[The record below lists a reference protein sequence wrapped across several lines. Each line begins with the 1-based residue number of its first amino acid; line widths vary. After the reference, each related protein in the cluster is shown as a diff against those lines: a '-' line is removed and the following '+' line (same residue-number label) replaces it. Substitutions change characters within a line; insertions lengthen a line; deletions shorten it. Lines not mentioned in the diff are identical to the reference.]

1 MNNFT
6 NLYPVDLTLRNS
18 LIPIGETLKNMT
30 MHSYIEHDEQ
40 RAEAYKL
47 VKGIIDDYHRAF
59 IDSRLASFEFRIES
73 HGTLDSIEEFTTL
86 YNIKRDEKRDKEFTT
101 VKQNLRKAI
110 SQRLTKCD
118 AFARINKRELIREDL
133 PYFIDSLDI
142 SEEEK
147 AEKKKLVEQFAKF
160 ATYFS
165 NFHTNRANM
174 YVADEKSTSIAYR
187 LINQNLP
194 VFLDNMKVFAMLK
207 ALGFEDALSVIYSDM
222 KEKLNVLSLDELFQ
236 QDYYSMLLTQRQI
249 TVYNEVIGGR
259 STKDGEKIKG
269 LNEYINQHNQE
280 HPTARIPFLRPL
292 YKQILS
298 DRVSMSWLPDSFIND
313 EEMIRAINIFH
324 QNIHPLLWGPME
336 DAGEPL
342 KNILSQIDTFDT
354 EHIFITNDS
363 ALTNISQRL
372 FGQYNVITDA
382 LLSRLSQEMPKK
394 RGRKPESDEAY
405 NERLRKSF
413 KAIKSFSISEINESL
428 KSYMDEGTYIDISS
442 YFRAMDERNDEYI
455 QQANLF
461 IRIENAYTEA
471 KPFLNELRASNSS
484 YNQDDDAIKYIKVLL
499 DAYKS
504 LQRFI
509 NPLVGSGEESSKDDM
524 FYGEFMPIVEELKN
538 LTPLYNKVR
547 NWLTRKPYSDEKFKV
562 NFDNSSFL
570 SGWPQDYETKGG
582 YIVEHNGL
590 YYLFINEVKLDE
602 AQVKFL
608 CDHPD
613 ADNAT
618 RILLDFQ
625 KPDNKNIPRLFIRS
639 KGENFAPA
647 VEKYALPIAS
657 VLDIYDQGK
666 FKTEYR
672 SVNPDDYYRSLH
684 KLIDYF
690 KLGFTRHES
699 YKHYSFQWKPTNEY
713 KDISQFYHDVEVS
726 CYQLKRV
733 PINWNHLQEL
743 VIQGSVYLFQIY
755 NKDFSTR
762 SKGKGTPNLHTLYW
776 RMLFD
781 ERNTKDLVYKLN
793 GQAEIFFRR
802 ASIKPENQVIHQANQ
817 PIENKNPLRKAIK
830 PNSTFSYK
838 LTKNR
843 RFTLDHFEFHAPI
856 TMNFKA
862 PGITNINPL
871 VIDKIRKSEI
881 THVIGIDRGER
892 HLLYLSLIDLKGN
905 IIKQMTL
912 NTITNKWAGGEIA
925 TDYQALLDQKEGDR
939 LEARRNWKTIENI
952 KELKEGY
959 LSQAIHL
966 IAQLIV
972 ENKAILVLEDLN
984 THFMHGRQKVEKQVY
999 QQFEK
1004 QLITKLNYYV
1014 DKKKD
1019 ADTAGG
1025 LLHALQLTNK
1035 FESFEKLGKQ
1045 SGFLFYVPAWNTS
1058 KIDPVTGFVN
1068 LLNLHY
1074 ETREKASLF
1083 FSKFK
1088 CISFNTE
1095 KNWFE
1100 FVMDYNEF
1108 TKKADGTRTN
1118 WTLCTFGERIETFR
1132 NPQANLQWDN
1142 RTINLTQAFNDLFQ
1156 DYGIDIYGNL
1166 KNQIC
1171 SQQKAKF
1178 FEQLLH
1184 LMKLMLQ
1191 MRNSKKNSTSAEDD
1205 YILSPVA
1212 DDNGVFYDSRS
1223 CSESLPR
1230 DADANGAYNIARKG
1244 LWIIKK
1250 IQASSADERLNLT
1263 ITNKEWLNFVQ
1274 TKQYLND

>member
-1 MNNFT
+1 MNKFT
-6 NLYPVDLTLRNS
+6 NLYSVDITLRNS
-18 LIPIGETLKNMT
+18 LIPIGETLENMT
-30 MHSYIEHDEQ
+30 QRSYIEHDEQ

-59 IDSRLASFEFRIES
+59 IDSRLAHFELRVNSRGAF
-73 HGTLDSIEEFTTL
+73 DSIEEFATL
-86 YNIKRDEKRDKEFTT
+86 YNIRRDKKRDKEFTT
-101 VKQNLRKAI
+101 VKKNLRKAI
-110 SQRLTKCD
+110 SQQLTKCD
-118 AFARINKRELIREDL
+118 AYGRIDKRELIREDL

-142 SEEEK
+142 SEDEK
-147 AEKKKLVEQFAKF
+147 EEKKKQVEQFAKF

-207 ALGFEDALSVIYSDM
+207 AIGFEDELDAIYSDM
-222 KEKLNVLSLDELFQ
+222 EEKLNVQSLDELFQ

-259 STKDGEKIKG
+259 SEKDGKKVKG
-269 LNEYINQHNQE
+269 LNEYINSHNQD
-280 HPTARIPFLRPL
+280 HPTARLPFLRPL

-298 DRVSMSWLPDSFIND
+298 DRVSMSWLPEAFVSD
-313 EEMIRAINIFH
+313 EEMIHAINIFH
-324 QNIHPLLWGPME
+324 QNIHPLLWGPMD

-372 FGQYNVITDA
+372 FGQYNLITDA
-382 LLSRLSQEMPKK
+382 LLKRLSQQTPRK

-405 NERLRKSF
+405 EERIRKAF
-413 KAIKSFSISEINESL
+413 KAIKSFSIAEINESL
-428 KSYMDEGTYIDISS
+428 KSYMEEETYKDVSS
-442 YFRAMDERNDEYI
+442 YFRAMDERNDEHV
-455 QQANLF
+455 QQANIF
-461 IRIENAYTEA
+461 NRIEHAYTEA
-471 KPFLNELRASNSS
+471 KPFLNKQRASNSP
-484 YNQDDDAIKYIKVLL
+484 YNQDDDAIKCIKALL
-499 DAYKS
+499 EAYKT

-538 LTPLYNKVR
+538 ITPLYNKVR
-547 NWLTRKPYSDEKFKV
+547 NWLTRKPYSTEKFKIC
-562 NFDNSSFL
+562 FDNSSFL

-582 YIVEHNGL
+582 YIAEHNGL
-590 YYLFINEVKLDE
+590 YYLFINEVRLNE
-602 AQVKFL
+602 NQIGFL

-613 ADNAT
+613 EDNAS

-625 KPDNKNIPRLFIRS
+625 KPDYRNIPRFFIRS
-639 KGENFAPA
+639 KGDNFAPA
-647 VEKYALPIAS
+647 VEKYGLPIAS
-657 VLDIYDQGK
+657 VIDIYDQGR
-666 FKTEYR
+666 FETEYR
-672 SVNPDDYYRSLH
+672 SINSDDYYRSLH

-699 YKHYSFQWKPTNEY
+699 YKHYTFQWKPTNEY
-713 KDISQFYHDVEVS
+713 NDISQFYHDVEVS
-726 CYQLKRV
+726 CYQLKRI
-733 PINWNHLQEL
+733 PINWNHLLEL
-743 VIQGSVYLFQIY
+743 VRQGAVYLFQIY
-755 NKDFSTR
+755 NKDFSTQ

-781 ERNTKDLVYKLN
+781 ERNAQNLVYKLN
-793 GQAEIFFRR
+793 GQAEIFFRH
-802 ASIKPENQVIHQANQ
+802 ASIKPENKVVHKANR
-817 PIENKNPLRKAIK
+817 PIENKNPLRKPVK
-830 PNSTFSYK
+830 PNSSFPYEI
-838 LTKNR
+838 TKDKR
-843 RFTLDHFEFHAPI
+843 YTLDHFEFHVPI
-856 TMNFKA
+856 TMNFKS
-862 PGITNINPL
+862 PGINNVNPI
-871 VIDKIRKSEI
+871 VIDKIRKGEI

-892 HLLYLSLIDLKGN
+892 HLLYLSLIDLKGK
-905 IIKQMTL
+905 IIHQMTL
-912 NTITNKWAGGEIA
+912 NTISNQWAEGKID
-925 TDYQALLDQKEGDR
+925 TDYQKLLGQKEGNR

-966 IAQLIV
+966 IAQLMV
-972 ENKAILVLEDLN
+972 ENKAIVVLEDLN
-984 THFMHGRQKVEKQVY
+984 FGFMRGRQKVEKQVY

-1004 QLITKLNYYV
+1004 MLITKLNYYV

-1019 ADTAGG
+1019 ADALGG

-1083 FSKFK
+1083 FSKFER
-1088 CISFNTE
+1088 ISFNEE

-1100 FVMDYNEF
+1100 FVLDYGKF
-1108 TKKADGTRTN
+1108 TTKAEGTRTA

-1132 NPQANLQWDN
+1132 DPQANHQWGN
-1142 RTINLTQAFNDLFQ
+1142 RIMNLTQAFKDFFRDSN
-1156 DYGIDIYGNL
+1156 IDIYGNL
-1166 KNQIC
+1166 KDQIC

-1184 LMKLMLQ
+1184 LMKLLLQ
-1191 MRNSKKNSTSAEDD
+1191 MRNSKKDSTSPEDD

-1212 DDNGVFYDSRS
+1212 DDNGVFYDSRHS
-1223 CSESLPR
+1223 SESLPN

-1244 LWIIKK
+1244 LWIIRQ
-1250 IQASSADERLNLT
+1250 IQSASADERPSLT
-1263 ITNKEWLNFVQ
+1263 LSNKEWLHFAQ
-1274 TKQYLND
+1274 TKPYLND